1 VSTVTIIIPYKKN
14 LKYLFLTLKS
24 ISEQSYKKFKIL
36 IIYDDTD
43 KSDLK
48 IIKKTIL
55 TNKKFKN
62 YLIKIIQNKDNFG
75 PGKSRNIGIKNS
87 NSKYIA
93 FIDSDDTWH
102 KDKLKKQIK
111 FMEKNNLPISHTS
124 YFVVNSDEKKLSFR
138 IAKNKIF
145 KDDLIRS
152 CDIGLST
159 VMLDTAFIKKNK
171 LYFPTTI
178 KTKED
183 YVLWLKIIEKTNIIY
198 GLDLKLT
205 NYRKTKNSLS
215 SNKIVAINNGFKVYN
230 KYMKFN
236 LTKSIFHLLIL
247 SINSIKKNLNLYF

>member
-1 VSTVTIIIPYKKN
+1 VSIVTIIIPYKKN

-24 ISEQSYKKFKIL
+24 ISQQSYKKFKIL

-48 IIKKTIL
+48 IIKKTIS

-62 YLIKIIQNKDNFG
+62 HLIKIIQNKDNFG

-111 FMEKNNLPISHTS
+111 FMEKNNLLISHTS
-124 YFVVNSDEKKLSFR
+124 YFVVNSVEKKISFR

-215 SNKIVAINNGFKVYN
+215 SNIFLNLINGYKVYR
-230 KYMKFN
+230 YF
-236 LTKSIFHLLIL
+236 LYYSPIKSFYFLICL
-247 SINSIKKNLNLYF
+247 SINYLKKTYL

>member
-1 VSTVTIIIPYKKN
+1 MSIVTIIIPYKKN

-48 IIKKTIL
+48 IIKKTIS
-55 TNKKFKN
+55 TNRKFKN
-62 YLIKIIQNKDNFG
+62 HLIKIIQNKDNFG

-124 YFVVNSDEKKLSFR
+124 YYVVNSVEKKLSFR
-138 IAKNKIF
+138 IAKNKIC

-215 SNKIVAINNGFKVYN
+215 SNIFLNLINGYKVYRYFMYYN
-230 KYMKFN
+230 PI
-236 LTKSIFHLLIL
+236 KSFLSLICL
-247 SINSIKKNLNLYF
+247 SINYLRKTYLK